1 MIQKSIWKLTPT
13 KTEVAEGIPSEGVHA
28 LTTSTQFPN
37 DRLSSSGRSLGPGPR
52 RAGNNYLVRSR
63 RGVLDRLRA
72 AAIEFVLITIL
83 IAGFA
88 MAAFFAVDLMY

>member
-1 MIQKSIWKLTPT
+1 MIQNTIWKVTPT
-13 KTEVAEGIPSEGVHA
+13 KTEVAGGVPSEGVRV

-37 DRLSSSGRSLGPGPR
+37 DELSPTESSLRPSSR
-52 RAGNNYLVRSR
+52 RAGKNYLVRSR

-72 AAIEFVLITIL
+72 VAIEFVLITIL

-88 MAAFFAVDLMY
+88 MAAFFAVDLMN